1 MSEVRTDLS
10 VSTQD
15 NLRKQLGEKNALISI
30 GMDHGKY
37 HDAISFAIDLL
48 RARGEQF
55 TPAADAMAGG
65 GEINYGTFLTSRMDV
80 RVTQDFPENFAPDT
94 NILGVA
100 EAQYPQT
107 RRE

>member
-1 MSEVRTDLS
+1 MSEARTDLT

-15 NLRKQLGEKNALISI
+15 NLRKQFEEKNALISI

-55 TPAADAMAGG
+55 TPVADAMAGG
-65 GEINYGTFLTSRMDV
+65 GEINYGTFFDKSDGRSSNSR
-80 RVTQDFPENFAPDT
+80 FP
-94 NILGVA
+94 
-100 EAQYPQT
+100 
-107 RRE
+107 